1 MNPRRFPVRPSESG
15 FTLLE
20 VLIAITL
27 LALLMAMAFGTLR
40 TAIGITHSGERA
52 ISRTNETRTVQ
63 EFLRRQLSHAMAIPF
78 DRMED
83 TGENR
88 VFEADRN
95 QLRFVAPMPGHL
107 ANGGPHVQW
116 IMIAGD
122 QLLFDHSQLNG
133 FEPDDPKANN
143 PRDPVLLMKGFSEA
157 WFEYRGLDQDGELND
172 WSRDWDN
179 VQQLPLMVRLVVVYD
194 DPARFWPDLEI
205 AVLAGSTMPSMFG
218 MHRQLRPN
226 PDSGRTELR

>member
-1 MNPRRFPVRPSESG
+1 MNPRRLPVRPSESG

-157 WFEYRGLDQDGELND
+157 WFEYRGLDQDGELDD

-194 DPARFWPDLEI
+194 DPARVWPDLEI